1 MHLAGRRIDDSGI
14 AGVDA
19 LDDPGCLADRGDA
32 QRLGD
37 DGDVALPATVLDD
50 QSAQTFAVI
59 VEQLRR
65 PHGARDEDGVRRQ
78 R

>member
-1 MHLAGRRIDDSGI
+1 MNLARHRVDDCGI
-14 AGVDA
+14 ASVDA

-37 DGDVALPATVLDD
+37 NGDVALPAAVLND
-50 QSAQTFAVI
+50 QSAKTFAVI